1 MIVVVGMKFEA
12 RIAAGL
18 GVPVICGGDGKNLS
32 SLLTHAMAAGC
43 GGLISFGVAG
53 GLAPHL
59 KPGTCVIASEIIDDE
74 GTRATDERWAQRLT
88 RLIPGSVYGAIA
100 GVRQPIAHAA
110 DKRRLHGETG
120 ALAVDMESH
129 IVAEAAE
136 RHRVPFAAI
145 RVVVDP
151 VGRTIPRSA
160 LAGSRADGT
169 IDPIAVVRSLAR
181 YPRDLVG
188 LIRLSLDTR
197 AARATLMRGRDL
209 LGPGLGLHEPQFV
222 PKGALALKADPAP
235 ADA

>member
-1 MIVVVGMKFEA
+1 MIVVVGMAFEA

-18 GVPVICGGDGKNLS
+18 GVRVICSGDGRNLAPM
-32 SLLTHAMAAGC
+32 LLRAMAAGC

-74 GTRATDERWAQRLT
+74 GARATDERWAQRLT